1 MMGAMALSNRHP
13 HVAVL
18 GGGLQGCCI
27 ALALAERGARVT
39 LYDRNDALMTQAA
52 VVNEGRMHLG
62 YIYAADTTL
71 ATARMMIRGALAFA
85 PFIER
90 HVGLSWTRLAASPPT
105 IYLVHRAT
113 QRPVDELAAY
123 LQAVHALV
131 RDAVGGRKDAYFG
144 VELGAAPRR
153 WSSVELDKLFDR
165 SLALAAF
172 DTPEVAI
179 DPLVLGQA
187 VPERVKATP
196 GIETR
201 LQRSVNSV
209 EDNGTALRV
218 VSDGPEGPTR
228 ETYDHVVNALWDGR
242 LRIDGTRGVQPS
254 RPWIH
259 RFKYGIRFRAPA
271 GSSLPT
277 VAIMLGPFGDLVTY
291 GQGIVYLNWY
301 PTCLEG
307 ISHAV
312 SPPEWPR
319 IPVEDRRARLVAG
332 TLHAMAEIILPL
344 RDLDAASL
352 PDCTVRGGVI
362 VAWGHSDI
370 DDPASELHRRYEIGV
385 TSTGRYHSVDPGKLT
400 MTPYFAGVC
409 ADRIVVP

>member
-1 MMGAMALSNRHP
+1 MRVSNRHP

-62 YIYAADTTL
+62 YIYAADASL
-71 ATARMMIRGALAFA
+71 ATARMMIRGGLAFA

-90 HVGLSWTRLAASPPT
+90 HVGLSPDRLAASRPT
-105 IYLVHRAT
+105 TYVVHRDS
-113 QRPVDELAAY
+113 QRPVDELAGY
-123 LQAVHALV
+123 LAAVHALV
-131 RDAVGGRKDAYFG
+131 RDAAGGRKNAYFG
-144 VELGAAPRR
+144 VELAAAPRR
-153 WSSVELDKLFDR
+153 WSAAERDKLFDG

-172 DTPEVAI
+172 DTPEIAI
-179 DPLVLGQA
+179 DPFILGQA

-201 LQRSVNSV
+201 LQHTVSAV
-209 EDNGTALRV
+209 EDHAAALRV
-218 VSDGPEGPTR
+218 VSEGPEGPAR
-228 ETYDHVVNALWDGR
+228 DSYDHVVNALWDGR
-242 LRIDGTRGVQPS
+242 LRIDGTRGLQPS

-259 RFKYGIRFRAPA
+259 RFKYGVRFRVAS

-301 PTCLEG
+301 PTCLDG

-312 SPPEWPR
+312 TPPEWPR
-319 IPVEDRRARLVAG
+319 IPPAERRAEVVAG

-344 RDLDAASL
+344 RDLDATTL
-352 PDCTVRGGVI
+352 PDCTVQGGVI
-362 VAWGHSDI
+362 VAWGHTDI

-385 TSTGRYHSVDPGKLT
+385 TSSGRYHSVDPGKLT

-409 ADRIVVP
+409 ADRIVAP

>member
-1 MMGAMALSNRHP
+1 M
-13 HVAVL
+13 
-18 GGGLQGCCI
+18 QGSCI
-27 ALALAERGARVT
+27 ALVLADRGARVT

-62 YIYAADTTL
+62 YIYAADASL
-71 ATARMMIRGALAFA
+71 ATARMMIQGGLAFA

-90 HVGLSWTRLAASPPT
+90 HLGLSPERLAASRPT
-105 IYLVHRAT
+105 TYAVHRDT
-113 QRPVDELAAY
+113 QRPVDELAGY
-123 LQAVHALV
+123 LASVHALV
-131 RDAVGGRKDAYFG
+131 REALGGRNDAYFG
-144 VELGAAPRR
+144 IDLAAAPRR
-153 WSSVELDKLFDR
+153 WSGAERDKLFNG
-165 SLALAAF
+165 SLVLAAF
-172 DTPEVAI
+172 DTPEIAI
-179 DPLVLGQA
+179 DPFILGQT

-201 LQRSVNSV
+201 LQRTVSAV
-209 EDNGTALRV
+209 EDHGTALRV
-218 VSDGPEGPTR
+218 VSDGPEGPAR
-228 ETYDHVVNALWDGR
+228 ESYDHVVNALWDGR
-242 LRIDGTRGVQPS
+242 LRVDGTRGLQPS

-259 RFKYGIRFRAPA
+259 RFKYGVRFRVAA
-271 GSSLPT
+271 GDSLPT

-291 GQGIVYLNWY
+291 GQGMVYLNWY

-319 IPVEDRRARLVAG
+319 IPAEERRADVVAG

-344 RDLDAASL
+344 RGLDARTL
-352 PDCTVRGGVI
+352 PDCTVQGGVI
-362 VAWGHSDI
+362 VAWGHTDI

-385 TSTGRYHSVDPGKLT
+385 TSSGRYHSVDPGKLT

-409 ADRIVVP
+409 ADRIVAS

>member
-1 MMGAMALSNRHP
+1 MRSSNRHP

-27 ALALAERGARVT
+27 ALALAEQGARVT
-39 LYDRNDALMTQAA
+39 LYDRNEALMTQAA

-62 YIYAADTTL
+62 YIYAADASL
-71 ATARMMIRGALAFA
+71 ATARMMIRGGLAFA

-90 HVGLSWTRLAASPPT
+90 HVGLSPERLAASRPT
-105 IYLVHRAT
+105 TYVVHRDT
-113 QRPVDELAAY
+113 QRPVDELAGY
-123 LQAVHALV
+123 LAAVHALV
-131 RDAVGGRKDAYFG
+131 LDAVGGRNGAYFG
-144 VELGAAPRR
+144 VELAAAPRR
-153 WSSVELDKLFDR
+153 WSAAERDRLFDG

-172 DTPEVAI
+172 DTPEIAI
-179 DPLVLGQA
+179 DPFILGQA
-187 VPERVKATP
+187 VPECVKATP

-201 LQRSVNSV
+201 LQRTVSAV
-209 EDNGTALRV
+209 EDHGAALRV
-218 VSDGPEGPTR
+218 VSDGPEGPAR
-228 ETYDHVVNALWDGR
+228 ESYDHVVNALWDGR
-242 LRIDGTRGVQPS
+242 LRIDGTRGLQPA

-259 RFKYGIRFRAPA
+259 RFKYGVRFRVAT

-291 GQGIVYLNWY
+291 GQGVVYLNWY

-319 IPVEDRRARLVAG
+319 IPPEERRADVVAG

-344 RDLDAASL
+344 RDLDATTL
-352 PDCTVRGGVI
+352 PDCTVQGGVI
-362 VAWGHSDI
+362 VAWGHTDI

-385 TSTGRYHSVDPGKLT
+385 TSSGRYHSVDPGKLT
-400 MTPYFAGVC
+400 LTPYFAGVC
-409 ADRIVVP
+409 ADRIVAS